1 MFPGMLA
8 YFQRASVAPQGQQAR
23 LITGFV
29 AVNFAFSLFLSR
41 AAVKDSE

>member
-23 LITGFV
+23 LITGFI
-29 AVNFAFSLFLSR
+29 AANFALSIFVSR